1 MATENWFMQ
10 EELWALQKPVI
21 FNSERMRNT
30 FLEVNRI
37 LKLTALPP
45 GEKVLDLGCG
55 IGRHS
60 LELASR
66 GFDVT
71 GVDLTASFLATATEN
86 ANSQQLNIRYVQSDM
101 RTFCEPDTF
110 GLIINMFTSFGYFT
124 DSDDDIRVLSN
135 CFHSLHDGGMLML
148 EMLGK
153 EVVAAN
159 IKPKDVL
166 SYGDYQV
173 ITHTTISN
181 NWSWLDCKWTIIREQ
196 QVYETRYAHRLY
208 SAAEIAALL
217 EETGFREIR
226 FFGDLTGTPYDNLAK
241 SMLIIAQK

>member
-1 MATENWFMQ
+1 MVAENWFMQ
-10 EELWALQKPVI
+10 EDLWVLQKPVI
-21 FNSERMRNT
+21 FNSERIRNT

-37 LKLTALPP
+37 LKLTALTP

-60 LELASR
+60 LEFASR
-66 GFDVT
+66 GFEVT
-71 GVDLTASFLATATEN
+71 GVDLTASFLTTAAEN
-86 ANSQQLNIRYVQSDM
+86 ARSQKVDVRYVQGDM
-101 RTFCEPDTF
+101 RTYCEPDTY

-124 DSDDDIRVLSN
+124 DSEDDVRVLSN
-135 CFHSLHDGGMLML
+135 CFQSLHSGGILML

-159 IKPKDVL
+159 IKSKDVL

-181 NWSWLDCKWTIIREQ
+181 NWSWLECKWTIIRDK

-208 SAAEIAALL
+208 AATEMARLL
-217 EETGFREIR
+217 EEAGFSEVS
-226 FFGDLTGTPYDNLAK
+226 FFGDLTGAPYDNMAR
-241 SMLIIAQK
+241 SMLIVAKK